1 MYYVLGCLLFCVLFF
16 FLGRKLGF
24 KQSQEDYARRVS
36 EGIIIYKITEG
47 EGEGG
52 WDGTDEA
59 LLDIRK
65 WTNGE
70 K

>member
-1 MYYVLGCLLFCVLFF
+1 MLCVSLF

-24 KQSQEDYARRVS
+24 KQSRDDYAKRVD

-47 EGEGG
+47 EGKGD
-52 WDGTDEA
+52 WDGAKEA
-59 LLDIRK
+59 MIDVRK
-65 WTNGE
+65 WMKE